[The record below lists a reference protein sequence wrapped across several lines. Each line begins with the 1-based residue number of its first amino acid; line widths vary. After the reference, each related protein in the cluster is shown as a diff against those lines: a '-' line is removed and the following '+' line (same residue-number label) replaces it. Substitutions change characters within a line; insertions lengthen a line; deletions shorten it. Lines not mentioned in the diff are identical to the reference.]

1 MRDNNYWQEFKIALK
16 NIFLWDENARF
27 SDKYFNK
34 DEKELIAHFCNKKDF
49 KIEEFTREV
58 IKDFD
63 LPQVEKIIIY
73 NNGEKNI
80 VVEGNRRIT
89 VYKLLN
95 NPELAPND
103 VLKDFFIKEK
113 KEISINNDFLFD
125 CIVTDN
131 LSESFR
137 YIERK
142 HLKGNNEVDWGEQ
155 ERTNHNVRRGNATQ
169 KEEFKVAVAKIIKE
183 LDLPEELKENIL
195 GHGFVT
201 NFWRIIDSSV
211 VWKKYGIS
219 FKKDGGLE
227 IKDKSFT
234 NHLKVIIWNV
244 LQKEDFSGNKID
256 SRTLNTNKEK
266 ETYLNSISDKDVNK
280 VSGEIKS
287 HTKGDLFGG
296 KSIDTAKGLKG
307 GKSNPKSIL
316 RCYLIPKICILN
328 IYETK
333 INNIYCELKNDLV
346 LGDSKK
352 AVPNAV
358 GVLFRVFLEIS
369 IDYFADKKGFSFNP
383 DTKLAG
389 KITIVADYMEK
400 NKFAVS
406 KQLKNIRKV
415 ATDHNSILAIEN
427 FHEYVHSYKSQ
438 PSPSDLK
445 LKWDNLQEFFEILWG
460 SFKIKN
466 KK

>member
-1 MRDNNYWQEFKIALK
+1 MIFKEEKIKLDELY
-16 NIFLWDENARF
+16 LWDENARF

-49 KIEEFTREV
+49 KIEELAKEV

-63 LPQVEKIIIY
+63 LLQMEKLIIY
-73 NNGEKNI
+73 NNGERNI
-80 VVEGNRRIT
+80 VFEGNRRIT

-95 NPELAPND
+95 NPDLAPND
-103 VLKDFFIKEK
+103 TLKDFFIKGK
-113 KEISINNDFLFD
+113 KEVSIKNDFVFD

-131 LSESFR
+131 LSEGFR

-195 GHGFVT
+195 GPGFVT

-219 FKKDGGLE
+219 LKKDGGLE
-227 IKDKSFT
+227 IKDKGFT
-234 NHLKVIIWNV
+234 DHLKVIIWNV

-287 HTKGDLFGG
+287 HTKGNLFGG
-296 KSIDTAKGLKG
+296 ESINTAKDLKG
-307 GKSNPKSIL
+307 GKSNPKSTL
-316 RCYLIPKICILN
+316 RCYLIPKTCILN
-328 IYETK
+328 INETK
-333 INNIYCELKNDLV
+333 INNIYCELKHDLV
-346 LGDSKK
+346 LDDSKK

-369 IDYFADKKGFSFNP
+369 IDYFADKNGFSFNP

-400 NKFAVS
+400 KKLAVP

-415 ATDHNSILAIEN
+415 ATDHNSILAIVN

-460 SFKIKN
+460 SFKIKTKN